1 MFRCLLAATCALV
14 AAVPTA
20 PTAADAER
28 LQSEAEHNMRQ
39 ADATIEQ
46 LQTDMKR
53 MDTFSEEVRRNL
65 DEEAKAKQDLSHALG
80 YFHRQMQLSSD
91 ERDVSHG
98 RVSRLESEVSL
109 LQRKVHQL
117 EAHVDTCQKDKVRRH
132 STTSSTHAPYAP
144 PRHHPAAPE
153 SHTVQ
158 GVLAT
163 NPARLRQPAHRPPW
177 AGHADRGQQACDVH
191 DVGSVC
197 LCASR

>member
-1 MFRCLLAATCALV
+1 MTLPKQAGAVMAPFRSVLTITCCALV

-28 LQSEAEHNMRQ
+28 LQTEAEHNMRQ

-98 RVSRLESEVSL
+98 RVSRLESEVSS

-117 EAHVDTCQKDKVRRH
+117 EAHVDTCQKDKVRRR
-132 STTSSTHAPYAP
+132 STP
-144 PRHHPAAPE
+144 P
-153 SHTVQ
+153 
-158 GVLAT
+158 
-163 NPARLRQPAHRPPW
+163 
-177 AGHADRGQQACDVH
+177 
-191 DVGSVC
+191 
-197 LCASR
+197 

>member
-1 MFRCLLAATCALV
+1 MPDTFRCLLAATCALV
-14 AAVPTA
+14 AAVPSA

-46 LQTDMKR
+46 LQADMKR

-98 RVSRLESEVSL
+98 RLSRLESEISS

-117 EAHVDTCQKDKVRRH
+117 EAQGETCQKDKVRRH
-132 STTSSTHAPYAP
+132 RPTAH
-144 PRHHPAAPE
+144 R
-153 SHTVQ
+153 
-158 GVLAT
+158 VLAT
-163 NPARLRQPAHRPPW
+163 INPPTCTNLRTVL
-177 AGHADRGQQACDVH
+177 RGQATLTEANKHVMSMMSGAFASAQAVEQNLM
-191 DVGSVC
+191 VKGFNMSS
-197 LCASR
+197 AAP

>member
-1 MFRCLLAATCALV
+1 MPDTFRCLLAATCALV
-14 AAVPTA
+14 AAVPSA

-46 LQTDMKR
+46 LQADMKR

-65 DEEAKAKQDLSHALG
+65 EEEAKAKQDLSHALG

-98 RVSRLESEVSL
+98 RLSRLESEISS

-117 EAHVDTCQKDKVRRH
+117 EAQVDTCQKDKVRPCPTPPH
-132 STTSSTHAPYAP
+132 GTGPLPTESLPPSTHPPAPTCAP
-144 PRHHPAAPE
+144 SSVGRPR
-153 SHTVQ
+153 
-158 GVLAT
+158 
-163 NPARLRQPAHRPPW
+163 
-177 AGHADRGQQACDVH
+177 
-191 DVGSVC
+191 
-197 LCASR
+197 

>member
-1 MFRCLLAATCALV
+1 MRNHGLPKRAELYFIFMFLFLFG

-46 LQTDMKR
+46 LQTDIKR

-65 DEEAKAKQDLSHALG
+65 DEEGKAKQDLSHALG

-98 RVSRLESEVSL
+98 RVSRLESEVSS

-117 EAHVDTCQKDKVRRH
+117 EAQVETCQKDKVRRRS
-132 STTSSTHAPYAP
+132 STVCTHAPAQAHDTAP
-144 PRHHPAAPE
+144 LPEPHMRPCSCKAPCHQPSGPA
-153 SHTVQ
+153 
-158 GVLAT
+158 
-163 NPARLRQPAHRPPW
+163 QPAPRPPW
-177 AGHADRGQQACDVH
+177 AGHADRG
-191 DVGSVC
+191 
-197 LCASR
+197 